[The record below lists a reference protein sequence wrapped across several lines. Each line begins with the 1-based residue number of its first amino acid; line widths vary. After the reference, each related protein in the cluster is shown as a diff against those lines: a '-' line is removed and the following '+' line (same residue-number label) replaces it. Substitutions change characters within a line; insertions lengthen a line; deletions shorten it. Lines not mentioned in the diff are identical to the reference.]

1 MRFGKTLRE
10 AIYPPWKDR
19 YVEYSKLKALLR
31 EDGPQEEDKPWT
43 EDDEARFCEE
53 ILNVQL
59 EKVAAFQELTFK
71 KLEQRTTT
79 AGEKLRDLAPEEGK
93 PKGDIAIGRFG
104 ELEGELDSITND
116 VNELKKYS
124 NINYTAFLK
133 IVKKHDRKRG
143 NRYKVRP
150 MLQISLSKR
159 PFNSEQ
165 SYAPLLNKLSLM
177 YFVIRQNLEDSI
189 EPRNTSTSDSLYQM
203 QSGERY
209 TAYKCR
215 NKIRLMNCNDS

>member
-10 AIYPPWKDR
+10 AIYSPWKDQ
-19 YVEYSKLKALLR
+19 YVDYAKLKALLR
-31 EDGPQEEDKPWT
+31 EDGSRDEDKPWT

-59 EKVAAFQELTFK
+59 EKVASFQESTFK
-71 KLEQRTTT
+71 KLEQRSISV
-79 AGEKLRDLAPEEGK
+79 GEKLRDLAPEEGK
-93 PKGDIAIGRFG
+93 PKGDITLGRFK
-104 ELEGELDSITND
+104 ELEEELDSITND
-116 VNELKKYS
+116 IKELKKYS

-165 SYAPLLNKLSLM
+165 SYAPLLNKLSVM
-177 YFVIRQNLEDSI
+177 YFVIRQNLEDSN
-189 EPRNTSTSDSLYQM
+189 EQRTSTASGAPYQL
-203 QSGERY
+203 QSGEKY
-209 TAYKCR
+209 TAYKC
-215 NKIRLMNCNDS
+215 K